1 MVSKQET
8 KSPRRV
14 QMFEVAEDECIWMK
28 AGVVNFRL
36 CDNAYDCNSC
46 GFDKAM
52 QKAMNALRKSGEKV
66 EGPGWAEPLRKKYRG
81 AFRPCRHHLTGR
93 IDAPKICTY
102 NYECYHCAF
111 DQMLYEQDMTKLTE
125 APHYRVAGGFKL
137 ADGCYYHMG
146 HTWARFEHGG
156 QVRVG
161 FDDFAV
167 RLFGSFQSMDVPP
180 LGTKLQQNE
189 VGWTFERD
197 AHSAAVLS
205 PVTGRVLAVN
215 HRPLE
220 HPEITHEDPYH
231 QGWLFVIEPDH
242 PKKNLRQLYYGSE
255 SVQWVE
261 NESRT
266 LLSLMGPEYESLA
279 ATGGGAIGD
288 IYGNMPAIGWDRLV
302 KTFLR
307 TEAR

>member
-1 MVSKQET
+1 M
-8 KSPRRV
+8 
-14 QMFEVAEDECIWMK
+14 
-28 AGVVNFRL
+28 L
-36 CDNAYDCNSC
+36 C
-46 GFDKAM
+46 
-52 QKAMNALRKSGEKV
+52 
-66 EGPGWAEPLRKKYRG
+66 
-81 AFRPCRHHLTGR
+81 
-93 IDAPKICTY
+93 
-102 NYECYHCAF
+102 
-111 DQMLYEQDMTKLTE
+111 EQDMVKLTD
-125 APHYRVAGGFKL
+125 APHYRIAGGFKL

-146 HTWARFEHGG
+146 HTWVRFEHGG

-161 FDDFAV
+161 FDDFTV
-167 RLFGSFQSMDVPP
+167 RLFGVFQSMDLPP

-189 VGWTFERD
+189 VGWVFERNS
-197 AHSAAVLS
+197 HSAAVLS

-266 LLSLMGPEYESLA
+266 LLNLMGPEYESLA
-279 ATGGGAIGD
+279 ATGGGAIDD
-288 IYGNMPAIGWDRLV
+288 IYGNMPVIGWDRLV
-302 KTFLR
+302 TTFLR
-307 TEAR
+307 TETR